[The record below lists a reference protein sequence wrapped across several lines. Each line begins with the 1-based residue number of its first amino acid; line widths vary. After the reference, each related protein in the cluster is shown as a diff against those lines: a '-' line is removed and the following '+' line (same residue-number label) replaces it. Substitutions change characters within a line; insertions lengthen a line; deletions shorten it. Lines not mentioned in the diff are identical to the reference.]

1 MNLYL
6 EGEAAETAARALA
19 HFFDEEFGII
29 TNRAAIQA
37 QPAPGRRADP
47 VAIAALVLSVPG
59 AVLATMD
66 LAERVRLKEKIA
78 RLIALCRRQKEDS
91 GTIVRLET
99 ATGLH
104 DVAELAPDAV
114 LDTLAHKE

>member
-1 MNLYL
+1 MNLHL
-6 EGEAAETAARALA
+6 EGEAAETAACALA
-19 HFFDEEFGII
+19 HFFDEEFGIV
-29 TNRAAIQA
+29 TSRAAIQA

-66 LAERVRLKEKIA
+66 LAERIRLKEKIG

-99 ATGLH
+99 ATGLR
-104 DVAELAPDAV
+104 DLAELTPDDV
-114 LDTLAHKE
+114 LDEAARML